1 MEILSINR
9 NMHLMP
15 PPLKRESWSLE
26 DITMFG
32 AAGGAG
38 WSSLEE
44 EAVVETVASSAPAVA
59 VAVTGSTGSEF
70 EIILPSSHFS
80 ILPLFYFYFYFFIP
94 LSLSLTRYL
103 LSTSFISLFS
113 LFWSTYSQSKQERPT
128 LQGHETKNPRQGWST
143 IQIQGKM
150 LWRLKYSKPKK
161 LLLTLSFITE
171 RVILHSSAS

>member
-1 MEILSINR
+1 
-9 NMHLMP
+9 
-15 PPLKRESWSLE
+15 
-26 DITMFG
+26 MFG
-32 AAGGAG
+32 AAGGAA

-80 ILPLFYFYFYFFIP
+80 FLPLFYFYFYFFIP

-128 LQGHETKNPRQGWST
+128 LAEEFREIWNIGFFIFYFHFVSSPTSPR
-143 IQIQGKM
+143 
-150 LWRLKYSKPKK
+150 PK
-161 LLLTLSFITE
+161 
-171 RVILHSSAS
+171 IL